1 MACEGFFLEELMEL
15 GSCSLNVDNTHHGL
29 DPENCMTFSI
39 VFLEELTHE
48 CMSLNVCLASLLLAE
63 DVK

>member
-1 MACEGFFLEELMEL
+1 MACEGFFLVELMEL
-15 GSCSLNVDNTHHGL
+15 GRCSLNMDNTRNGL
-29 DPENCMTFSI
+29 NPENCMTFSV

-48 CMSLNVCLASLLLAE
+48 CMSLNVCLSSLLLAE